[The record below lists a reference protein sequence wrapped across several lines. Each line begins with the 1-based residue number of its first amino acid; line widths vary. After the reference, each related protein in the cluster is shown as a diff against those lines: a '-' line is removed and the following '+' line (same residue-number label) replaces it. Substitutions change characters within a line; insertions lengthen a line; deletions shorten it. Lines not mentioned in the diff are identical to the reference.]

1 MVWIPVYF
9 SLADLVLESV
19 FINMLMHGMELFLDE
34 NVGSYIHLKKRHQAV
49 SKDEGKTL
57 CMRRPHGS
65 HPKAPVNPFPPKIS
79 LVILFTICNTVLL
92 LFVWRIWYLTFFF
105 IFITSLLIFH

>member
-34 NVGSYIHLKKRHQAV
+34 NVGSYIHLKKRHQVV
-49 SKDEGKTL
+49 SKGEGKTL
-57 CMRRPHGS
+57 CMRRPHGP
-65 HPKAPVNPFPPKIS
+65 HPKAPVNPFPPKIL

-92 LFVWRIWYLTFFF
+92 LLVWRIWYLRFFF
-105 IFITSLLIFH
+105 IFITCLLIFH